1 MKIDEKLQKAL
12 DALALS
18 AAQLNESAIHL
29 RCLFADENR
38 KSSVFF
44 DLSEFDGGKL
54 PLSEPGSCVADPN
67 PSARANCQNLPP
79 NYTGPVQ
86 PSEVHCALACLGFPL
101 GDIHWHTLM
110 KKVIED
116 RYRERGLL

>member
-1 MKIDEKLQKAL
+1 MNIDEKLQKAL

-29 RCLFADENR
+29 RCLFADANR
-38 KSSVFF
+38 KGSVFF

-67 PSARANCQNLPP
+67 QSARANCQKYPK
-79 NYTGPVQ
+79 YTGPVQ
-86 PSEVHCALACLGFPL
+86 PSEVHSVLASLGFPVDDL
-101 GDIHWHTLM
+101 HWFML
-110 KKVIED
+110 VRNVLELC
-116 RYRERGLL
+116 YRERGLL